1 MPQTLL
7 LPDASGALQTYT
19 LRGTTVAPPA
29 ASRAFNRIV
38 YSAAH
43 VVANPRAAVDPWLQC
58 AVDWDATIAYRRY
71 LWSLGLGVA
80 EAMDTAQRGM
90 GLDWPTSL
98 ELIRRSLDAA
108 KDFSA
113 QGGVALVASG
123 CGTDHLVL
131 EDVKTV
137 DDVIRAYETQ
147 MEAIEKLGGKLI
159 VMASR
164 ALARVAQSPADYE
177 RVYDRILSQAKQ
189 SVVLHWLGDM
199 FDPALAGYWRGS
211 DQASAGGTKDVDA
224 AMTTALG
231 IIAAHPDKV
240 DGIKISLLDKDKEIA
255 MRRRLPT
262 TGGLDGQGVRM
273 YTGDD
278 FNYAEL
284 IAGDGFKDSTSGNS
298 KVHGQSDALL
308 GIFDAIAPAASAAM
322 GELAMGN
329 LDQFHAI
336 LGPTVPLSR
345 HIFAAPTRFYKTGVV
360 FMAWLNGHQ
369 SHFTMVGGQQSTR
382 SLVHLA
388 ELFRLADAA
397 NVLQNPAL
405 AVHRMKT
412 LCAVHGV
419 E

>member
-1 MPQTLL
+1 MALTLT
-7 LPDASGALQTYT
+7 LPTADGALSAYS
-19 LRGTTVAPPA
+19 LRGAMPTKPVAGV
-29 ASRAFNRIV
+29 AFNRIA

-43 VVANPRAAVDPWLQC
+43 VVADPLATIDPWLQC
-58 AVDWDATIAYRRY
+58 AIDWDATIGYRRH

-108 KDFSA
+108 KDFSSKD
-113 QGGVALVASG
+113 GNALVASG
-123 CGTDHLVL
+123 CGTDHL
-131 EDVKTV
+131 DIDSVKNV
-137 DDVIRAYETQ
+137 DDVIRGYEEQ
-147 MEAIEKLGGKLI
+147 MAAIEALGGKLI

-164 ALARVAQSPADYE
+164 ALARVAKSPADYE
-177 RVYDRILSQAKQ
+177 RVYDRVLSQAKQ
-189 SVVLHWLGDM
+189 PVVLHWLGPM
-199 FDPALAGYWRGS
+199 FDPALAGYWGS
-211 DQASAGGTKDVDA
+211 GDVDK
-224 AMTTALG
+224 AMDTALG

-255 MRRRLPT
+255 MRRRLPPS
-262 TGGLDGQGVRM
+262 VRM

-284 IAGDGFKDSTSGNS
+284 IAGDGFGSDPT
-298 KVHGQSDALL
+298 HGQSDALL
-308 GIFDAIAPAASAAM
+308 GIFDAIAPAASAAL
-322 GELAMGN
+322 GELALGN
-329 LDQFHAI
+329 VDKFQAI

-345 HIFAAPTRFYKTGVV
+345 HNFAAPTRFYKTGVV

-382 SLVHLA
+382 SLQHLA

-397 NVLQNPAL
+397 DLLEHPEL
-405 AVHRMKT
+405 AVRRMKT
-412 LCAVHGV
+412 LLAMHGV
-419 E
+419 EA